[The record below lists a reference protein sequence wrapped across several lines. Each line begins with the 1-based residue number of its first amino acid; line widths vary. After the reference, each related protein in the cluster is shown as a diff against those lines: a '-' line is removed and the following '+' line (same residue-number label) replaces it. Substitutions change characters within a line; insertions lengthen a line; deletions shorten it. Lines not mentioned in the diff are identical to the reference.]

1 MKMGIFK
8 NIRNFFKK
16 SNKSLENTYGLE
28 KLSMFLNQDCFLS
41 VKDKNAFLDTM
52 SEYQKFTS
60 FNNDKSLK
68 EYCLKNKYDFDSCQS
83 FVKTIQDLDKNI
95 KQHNDEYVKRHLE
108 QDGTYLD
115 TIFEKVDSSIRLD
128 KEQKNVILR
137 DEDYTLVI
145 AGAGAGKSTTVAA
158 KVKYLVDIKK
168 INPKQI
174 LVISYT
180 NKAVDELKK
189 RINGDFKIDCPITTF
204 HSTGYAIIRKENT
217 EKVKIVSSDYLYKCL
232 NDFLSDV
239 LLLNESLLY
248 KTVLFFSYYIDM
260 DIEINTIEDVKKLR
274 EFTVYQPLEQQISK
288 FNESEIEKQV
298 RQRKTIRY
306 ERLRSVEEVKIANF
320 LYLNGIDY
328 EYEKPYPYYIPG
340 MKRPYLPD
348 FTLSNHGETIYLEH
362 FGITEDG
369 KNSYYDEETLKKY
382 IQTIEWKK
390 SLHQKHKTKF
400 IYTYSSY
407 HDHRDLLEDLKHKLL
422 ELNVEFR
429 PRNQKEIFQ
438 QLTKAKDSRC
448 YKRLL
453 KLLGDF
459 IHNFKTNGWE
469 MEDFERLSNET
480 TSERNKVFLEIAKAA
495 YVYYQTK
502 LEEGEYKDFHD
513 LINDSTKILKDKKS
527 IKDKLSFKYIIIDEY
542 QDISLQRFNLAKSL
556 SEITDAKII
565 AVGDDWQSIY
575 SFAGSRLKLFTE
587 FEKSM
592 GYAEILRIT
601 HTYRNSQELINIAG
615 SFIQKNEDQY
625 KKNLISPKH
634 LPYPVAIFT
643 YSDNPTLNKIQGK
656 NGVMIE
662 KAMAIER
669 ALSAIVKRNKK
680 DDLSILLIGRFGF
693 DGYQLGETPLFECE
707 TDYNHNKTKLVSKKY
722 PNLDIEFMTA
732 HSSKGIGKDE
742 VILINS
748 SSGIW
753 GFPCEKKYDPVL
765 NMVIYNDRSYEDAE
779 ERRLFYV
786 ALTRTKNRVYI
797 IAPRYSP
804 SKFLLEIKD
813 ENDVY
818 KDYTFEDVTSPQKRL
833 GNYCPHCGFPLY
845 YTKSVYFDKSM
856 YICSNDSE
864 VCGFVS
870 NNIKGGK
877 TSIKKCPDCQDG
889 YLFIKKM
896 INKEHYFLGCTNY
909 KNDKTGCNHTE
920 ELES

>member
-1 MKMGIFK
+1 MGIFK
-8 NIRNFFKK
+8 NIKDFLKK
-16 SNKSLENTYGLE
+16 SNKSSEKNRISE
-28 KLSMFLNQDCFLS
+28 KLLQFLEQDNFIS
-41 VKDKNAFLDTM
+41 VKDKNGFLNTIKDYKTLV
-52 SEYQKFTS
+52 
-60 FNNDKSLK
+60 NLNDEKAIK
-68 EYCLKNKYDFDSCQS
+68 EYCIKNKYEFESYS
-83 FVKTIQDLDKNI
+83 FLVNNIQNVDEKVR
-95 KQHNDEYVKRHLE
+95 QHNDEYVKRHLE
-108 QDGTYLD
+108 KDAAYLD
-115 TIFEKVDSSIRLD
+115 KIFEKVDPDIHLD
-128 KEQKNVILR
+128 EEQRNVILR

-168 INPKQI
+168 VDPRQI

-189 RINGDFKIDCPITTF
+189 RINEEFNIKCPITTF

-217 EKVKIVSSDYLYKCL
+217 EKVKIVTSDYLYKCL
-232 NDFLSDV
+232 TDFLCDQ
-239 LLLNESLLY
+239 LLLNDSLLY
-248 KTVLFFSYYIDM
+248 KTMLFFSYYIDTNV
-260 DIEINTIEDVKKLR
+260 EVNTIDDIKKVR
-274 EFTVYQPLEQQISK
+274 EFTVYQTIEQQIAD
-288 FNESEIEKQV
+288 FNEREIENQAKM
-298 RQRKTIRY
+298 RKTIRF
-306 ERLRSVEEVKIANF
+306 ERLKSAEEVKIANF

-348 FTLSNHGETIYLEH
+348 FTLTNQGKTIYLEH

-369 KNSYYDEETLKKY
+369 KNSYYDEETLQRY

-390 SLHQKHKTKF
+390 KLHHKRKTKL

-407 HDHRDLLEDLKHKLL
+407 IDQRDFLEDLKQKLI
-422 ELNVEFR
+422 ELNVIFR
-429 PRNQKEIFQ
+429 PKDQKEVFK
-438 QLTKAKDSRC
+438 QLTKAKESRC

-453 KLLGDF
+453 KLLSDF
-459 IHNFKTNGWE
+459 INNFKTNGWGI
-469 MEDFERLSNET
+469 EDFERLSKET

-495 YVYYQTK
+495 YAYYQSR
-502 LEEGEYKDFHD
+502 LNEEGMNDFHD
-513 LINDSTKILKDKKS
+513 LINDSTKILEDKES
-527 IKDKLSFKYIIIDEY
+527 IKDKLSFQYIIIDEY
-542 QDISLQRFNLAKSL
+542 QDISLQRFNLAKRL
-556 SEITDAKII
+556 SEITNAKII

-575 SFAGSRLKLFTE
+575 AFAGSRLKLFTE

-615 SFIQKNEDQY
+615 SFIQKNEGQY

-634 LPYPVAIFT
+634 LSYPVAIFS
-643 YSDNPTLNKIQGK
+643 YSDDATLNKSQGK
-656 NGVMIE
+656 SGIIIE
-662 KAMAIER
+662 KAMAIEK
-669 ALSAIVKRNKK
+669 ALSAIVKRNQK
-680 DDLSILLIGRFGF
+680 DHLSILLIGRFGF
-693 DGYQLGETPLFECE
+693 DGYQLAETPLFECKK
-707 TDYNHNKTKLVSKKY
+707 DYGHNQTKLISKKY

-748 SSGIW
+748 SSGTW

-765 NMVIYNDRSYEDAE
+765 NMVIYDDKSYEDAE

-797 IAPRYSP
+797 IAPKYSP

-813 ENDVY
+813 ENNVY
-818 KDYTFEDVTSPQKRL
+818 KDYAFDDVQSPKKRL

-845 YTKSVYFDKSM
+845 YTGSRYFNKSM

-870 NNIKGGK
+870 NNIKGGQ
-877 TSIKKCPDCQDG
+877 TSIKKCPNCQDG
-889 YLFIKKM
+889 YLFIKKVT
-896 INKEHYFLGCTNY
+896 NLEHYFLGCTNY

-920 ELES
+920 ELEK